1 MKVVV
6 ASVSPEG
13 ARSRRYVLQG
23 DGGRRLA
30 GFSAGAHIAV
40 HVEIPGAGRQT
51 RCYSLINPRD
61 SETVDTYEIVVQH
74 EARGRGGSEWLASE
88 LRPGSVLEIDA
99 PRQAF
104 SLAEGPEPVLLIGG
118 GIGVTPILAMAR
130 TCEQTGRAYRLHYF
144 ARSSDDAPLAQAVR
158 ALRHGSVHLHL
169 GTPVPEVRCRLRAII
184 GDSAPSTSLH
194 VCGPKGLIEEAF
206 LCARQAGWAERQLRC
221 ESFTAASGSDDRSFS
236 VRLASSGRL
245 ITVPADRTMLHAL
258 AENGVQLP
266 TSCGA
271 GICGSCLVTVL
282 SGRVDHRDSFLSDE
296 EKNLDDMMCACVSRA
311 AGDEIE
317 IDL

>member
-1 MKVVV
+1 MKVLV

-23 DGGRRLA
+23 EGGNRLP

-40 HVEIPGAGRQT
+40 HVEIPDAGRQT
-51 RCYSLINPRD
+51 RCYSLINPCD
-61 SETVDTYEIVVQH
+61 LEAVDTYEIVVQH
-74 EARGRGGSEWLASE
+74 EAQGRGGSAWLAAQ
-88 LRPGSVLEIDA
+88 LRPGSVLEVDA

-104 SLAEGPEPVLLIGG
+104 ALADGPEPVLLIGG

-130 TCEQTGRAYRLHYF
+130 TCEQKGRAYGLHYF
-144 ARSSDDAPLAQAVR
+144 ARSADDAPLAEAVR
-158 ALRHGSVHLHL
+158 ALRHGNVRLHL
-169 GTPVPEVRCRLRAII
+169 GTPIAEVRVRLRAIMR
-184 GDSAPSTSLH
+184 DSASSASLH
-194 VCGPKGLIEEAF
+194 VCGPKGLIDEAF

-221 ESFTAASGSDDRSFS
+221 ESFTAASDSGDRSFA
-236 VRLASSGRL
+236 VRLASSGRW
-245 ITVPADRTMLHAL
+245 IDVPADRTMLQAL
-258 AENGVQLP
+258 AENGIQLP

-282 SGRVDHRDSFLSDE
+282 SGHVDHRDSFLSDE
-296 EKNLDDMMCACVSRA
+296 ERILNDMMCACVSRA
-311 AGDEIE
+311 AGDGIE